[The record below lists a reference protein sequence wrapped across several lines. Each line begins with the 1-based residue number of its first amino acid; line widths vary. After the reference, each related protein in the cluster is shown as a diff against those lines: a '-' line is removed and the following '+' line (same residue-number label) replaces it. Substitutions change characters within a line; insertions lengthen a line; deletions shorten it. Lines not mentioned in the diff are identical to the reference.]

1 MAPGLA
7 AAQVPDDVRLKLERQ
22 LHLAPARPERDSAKF
37 LEADNVAAEQGQKVT
52 ATGNVILRQRGA
64 VIRAE
69 RVDYDG
75 EEQLAVARGNV
86 KLERYGDTASGPLL
100 TYHLD
105 DGTGEMST
113 PMFEFPKTGERR
125 IASRGV
131 AERAELEQEQ
141 KSKLFH
147 AEYTSCPVPRD
158 DWFMRVREL
167 DIDSGRNVGTAYSS
181 TLYFLHVPIF
191 YMPYATFPLDNKRKS
206 GFLAP
211 TFGTSGKSGFEASL
225 PYYWNIAENMDAT
238 FTPKVFTKRGVQI
251 GEEFRYLEPKFSGE
265 IDGEFM
271 PHDRIAQENRWFAGI
286 KHTQQLP
293 WRGWG
298 AAVNAQEVSDNN
310 YFRDLSTKIAL
321 TSQTNLPHDAA
332 VAYNDDVWS
341 FSTRALTYQTLQD
354 PTGPPVPIP
363 YRILP
368 QVMLTG
374 TKQNV
379 NGFDLSVIA
388 QASNFEHPSLVNGQR
403 FNFYPS
409 VSMPI
414 RRSYGY
420 VTPKIGY
427 YYTTYRLGS
436 NAEGVDDGPVSVP
449 ISSVDAGLYFDRPL
463 TWGNR
468 AFEQTLEPRLYY
480 LYIPFRDQS
489 KLPNFTTAEKDFN
502 FTTIFTENR
511 FVGGDRVGDANQITL
526 GLTSRM
532 IESATGLERLTASLG
547 QVYYFTPPKVTLSTT
562 ATQNKTSDILA
573 AIASQMS
580 PSVTV
585 GTGVQYTPNLSRSE
599 KFTLEAHYN
608 PVPGSVINAAY
619 RYARGSTDPGAD
631 PSVQAGIKQ
640 VDLSTQ
646 WPITHEIQA
655 LARWNWSTQDR
666 KLLEGLAGFEYNAGC
681 WQLRAVAHRFI
692 TAAQQYSTSFQIQLE
707 LTGLSRIGIN
717 PLETLRQN
725 IAGYRRTDEILP

>member
-1 MAPGLA
+1 MTPGLA
-7 AAQVPDDVRLKLERQ
+7 AAQLPDDVRLKIERQ
-22 LHLAPARPERDSAKF
+22 LHLAPTRPERDVVKF
-37 LEADNVAAEQGQKVT
+37 LEADRIEAQQGQRVI

-64 VIRAE
+64 VIRAD
-69 RVDYDG
+69 RIDYDG
-75 EEQLAVARGNV
+75 EQQFAKATGNV
-86 KLERYGDTASGPLL
+86 NLERYGDIAKGPLL
-100 TYHLD
+100 TYQLD
-105 DGTGEMST
+105 EGTGEMTT
-113 PMFEFPKTGERR
+113 PVFEFPKTGERR
-125 IASRGV
+125 TASRGV
-131 AERAELEQEQ
+131 AERAEFKQEQ
-141 KSKLFH
+141 TSKLFQ

-167 DIDSGRNVGTAYSS
+167 DIDGSRNVGTAYSS

-225 PYYWNIAENMDAT
+225 PYYWNIADNMDAT
-238 FTPKVFTKRGVQI
+238 LTPKIFTKRGIQLG
-251 GEEFRYLEPKFSGE
+251 GEYRYLEPKFSGE
-265 IDGEFM
+265 LDGEFM
-271 PHDRIAQENRWFAGI
+271 PNDRIAQENRWFAGV

-293 WRGWG
+293 WRGWS
-298 AAVNAQEVSDNN
+298 AAVNAQEVSDNT

-321 TSQTNLPHDAA
+321 TSQTNLPHDAV
-332 VAYNDDVWS
+332 VAYNDETWS

-368 QVMLTG
+368 QLMLTG
-374 TKQNV
+374 TQQNV
-379 NGFDLSVIA
+379 HGFDWSLIA
-388 QASNFEHPSLVNGQR
+388 QASNFEHPTLVNGER
-403 FNFYPS
+403 FNLYPS
-409 VSMPI
+409 VSMPL

-420 VTPKIGY
+420 VTPKVGY
-427 YYTTYRLGS
+427 YYWTYKLGE
-436 NAEGVDDGPVSVP
+436 NADDVADGPIGLP
-449 ISSVDAGLYFDRPL
+449 IASVDAGLYFDRPL
-463 TWGNR
+463 TWGGR
-468 AFEQTLEPRLYY
+468 AFEQTLEPRVYY
-480 LYIPFRDQS
+480 LYAPFRDQS

-502 FTTIFTENR
+502 FTTMFTENR
-511 FVGGDRVGDANQITL
+511 FVGGDRVGDANQIAL
-526 GLTSRM
+526 GVTSRM
-532 IESATGLERLTASLG
+532 IESSTGLERLTAALG
-547 QVYYFTPPKVTLSTT
+547 QVYYFTPPKVSLSDTV
-562 ATQNKTSDILA
+562 TQNKTSDILA
-573 AIASQMS
+573 GITSQMS
-580 PSVTV
+580 PSVTL
-585 GTGVQYTPNLSRSE
+585 GTGLQYTPNLSKTE
-599 KFTLEAHYN
+599 KFTIEAHYN

-619 RYARGSTDPGAD
+619 RYARGTTDPRAD

-681 WQLRAVAHRFI
+681 WQVRAVAHRFI

-725 IAGYRRTDEILP
+725 IAGYRRSDEILP